1 MKVIVDIPKMNYEK
15 ILADYEK
22 TLCLPTED
30 IEYEDKFLYELLDN
44 GTVIPKD
51 YEDMLR
57 VILHDTNMDIKE
69 WLMQKI
75 YDDYNKLMRG

>member
-15 ILADYEK
+15 IL
-22 TLCLPTED
+22 CLPVED
-30 IEYEDKFLYELLDN
+30 MPCEDKFLYELLEK

-57 VILHDTNMDIKE
+57 VILHNTNMDIKE